1 MEYVGSYF
9 YFKVLHITEIYT
21 NKCHQFLAILLD
33 NNSIE
38 VVNLYT
44 QSLVFTVK
52 PETDPALK
60 ANYRPDSSMH
70 ASSTSHKPR
79 PQRLAGV
86 SLVNFMD
93 PEISSCF
100 LSVITKGG
108 KVIHYSESGILLA
121 SINL

>member
-21 NKCHQFLAILLD
+21 NKCHQFLVILLD

-52 PETDPALK
+52 PETDHALK
-60 ANYRPDSSMH
+60 LNSRPDSSMH
-70 ASSTSHKPR
+70 TSISSHKPR
-79 PQRLAGV
+79 LQRLAGV

-93 PEISSCF
+93 LEISNCF
-100 LSVITKGG
+100 LSVISKGG
-108 KVIHYSESGILLA
+108 KVSHYS
-121 SINL
+121 

>member
-44 QSLVFTVK
+44 QSLIFTVK
-52 PETDPALK
+52 P
-60 ANYRPDSSMH
+60 
-70 ASSTSHKPR
+70 
-79 PQRLAGV
+79 
-86 SLVNFMD
+86 
-93 PEISSCF
+93 
-100 LSVITKGG
+100 
-108 KVIHYSESGILLA
+108 
-121 SINL
+121 

>member
-38 VVNLYT
+38 IVNLYT
-44 QSLVFTVK
+44 QSLVLTVK
-52 PETDPALK
+52 PDIDAALK
-60 ANYRPDSSMH
+60 ANNRAESSLR
-70 ASSTSHKPR
+70 ASIPSLKPR
-79 PQRLAGV
+79 HQRVVGV

-93 PEISSCF
+93 PEISNCF
-100 LSVITKGG
+100 LSVINKGG
-108 KVIHYSESGILLA
+108 KVSHYS
-121 SINL
+121 